1 MNITK
6 LEIVMHLS
14 KYKKVSSVAEV
25 MGIKQPTVTFH
36 MKSLEEYYGV
46 RLFEQRGGVILL
58 TEAGNALLHY
68 ASKITAL
75 SKETERVL
83 LEFRDVERGTITIGA
98 SYVPG
103 TYLLPQVISQFSREY
118 PGMSVKLM
126 IKPAPV
132 IQQLLLEHQIDLG
145 FISSQPFDEPKL
157 HIHLMGEDEL
167 VIVFSAA
174 HRFAAMS
181 SIDALDL
188 AQEPFIFHGTH
199 STTSQMTTQWAAAHK
214 IKLRTCMEL
223 DSLESIKRA
232 LMLGNSISF
241 LSRQAVTEE
250 VNNHILACAPLPP
263 PEPERFI
270 YACYHRERWLSK
282 GLQQFLQMARENMG
296 NRDDGDRNC

>member
-6 LEIVMHLS
+6 LEIVMLLS
-14 KYKKVSSVAEV
+14 KYKKVSTVAEV

-36 MKSLEEYYGV
+36 MKSLEENYGV

-58 TEAGNALLHY
+58 TEAGKALLHY

-75 SKETERVL
+75 SQETERVL
-83 LEFRDVERGTITIGA
+83 LEYREARRGTITIGA

-103 TYLLPQVISQFSREY
+103 TYMLPQVISQFSREY
-118 PGMSVKLM
+118 PGVSVKLM

-132 IQQLLLEHQIDLG
+132 IQLLLLDHQIDLG

-157 HIHLMGEDEL
+157 HIQPLSDDEL
-167 VIVFSAA
+167 VIVYSAN
-174 HRFAAMS
+174 HRFATMS
-181 SIDALDL
+181 SIDVIDI
-188 AQEPFIFHGTH
+188 AQEPFIFHGTN
-199 STTSQMTTQWAAAHK
+199 STTSQMTTKWASAHNL
-214 IKLRTCMEL
+214 KLHYCMEL

-232 LMLGNSISF
+232 LMIGNSISF

-263 PEPERFI
+263 PEQERYI
-270 YACYHRERWLSK
+270 YACYHKERWLSK
-282 GLQQFLQMARENMG
+282 GLQQFLQMVQANV
-296 NRDDGDRNC
+296 

>member
-6 LEIVMHLS
+6 LEIVMLLS
-14 KYKKVSSVAEV
+14 KYKKASTVAEV

-36 MKSLEEYYGV
+36 MKSLEENYGV

-58 TEAGNALLHY
+58 TEAGKALLHY

-75 SKETERVL
+75 SQETERVL
-83 LEFRDVERGTITIGA
+83 EEYREALRGTITIGA

-103 TYLLPQVISQFSREY
+103 TYMLPQVISQFSREY
-118 PGMSVKLM
+118 PGMAVKLM

-132 IQQLLLEHQIDLG
+132 ISQLLLDHQIDLG
-145 FISSQPFDEPKL
+145 FISSQPFDEPRL
-157 HIHLMGEDEL
+157 HIQPMSEDEL
-167 VIVFSAA
+167 VIVYSAA

-181 SIDALDL
+181 RIEAFDI

-199 STTSQMTTQWAAAHK
+199 STTSQMTTKWAAAHNMQ
-214 IKLRTCMEL
+214 LRYCMEL

-232 LMLGNSISF
+232 LMMGNSISF

-250 VNNHILACAPLPP
+250 VNNHILAFSPLPP
-263 PEPERFI
+263 PAQERYV
-270 YACYHRERWLSK
+270 YACYHKERWLSK
-282 GLQQFLQMARENMG
+282 GLQQFLQMVSANV
-296 NRDDGDRNC
+296 

>member
-6 LEIVMHLS
+6 LEIVMLLS
-14 KYKKVSSVAEV
+14 KYKKVSTVAEV

-36 MKSLEEYYGV
+36 MKSLEENYGV

-58 TEAGNALLHY
+58 TEAGKALQHY

-75 SKETERVL
+75 SQETERVL
-83 LEFRDVERGTITIGA
+83 LEYREARRGTITIGA

-103 TYLLPQVISQFSREY
+103 TYMLPQVISQFSREY
-118 PGMSVKLM
+118 PGVSVKMM

-132 IQQLLLEHQIDLG
+132 IQQLLLDHQIDLG

-157 HIHLMGEDEL
+157 HIQPLSDDEL
-167 VIVFSAA
+167 VIVYSAS
-174 HRFAAMS
+174 HRFASMS
-181 SIDALDL
+181 SIDVIDIVE
-188 AQEPFIFHGTH
+188 EPFIFHGTN
-199 STTSQMTTQWAAAHK
+199 STTSQMTTKWASAHK
-214 IKLRTCMEL
+214 LNLHYCMEL

-232 LMLGNSISF
+232 LMIGNSISF

-263 PEPERFI
+263 PEQERYI
-270 YACYHRERWLSK
+270 YACYHKERWLSK
-282 GLQQFLQMARENMG
+282 GLQQFLQMVQANV
-296 NRDDGDRNC
+296 

>member
-6 LEIVMHLS
+6 LEIVMLLS
-14 KYKKVSSVAEV
+14 KYKKVSTVAEV

-36 MKSLEEYYGV
+36 MKSLEENYGV

-58 TEAGNALLHY
+58 TEAGKALQHY

-75 SKETERVL
+75 SQETERVL
-83 LEFRDVERGTITIGA
+83 LEYREARRGTITIGA

-103 TYLLPQVISQFSREY
+103 TYMLPQVISQFSREY
-118 PGMSVKLM
+118 PGVSVKMM

-132 IQQLLLEHQIDLG
+132 IQQLLLDHQIDLG

-157 HIHLMGEDEL
+157 HIQPLSDDEL
-167 VIVFSAA
+167 VIVYSAS
-174 HRFAAMS
+174 HRFASMS
-181 SIDALDL
+181 SIDVIDIVE
-188 AQEPFIFHGTH
+188 EPFIFHGTN
-199 STTSQMTTQWAAAHK
+199 STTSQMTTKWASAHK
-214 IKLRTCMEL
+214 LKLHYCMEL

-232 LMLGNSISF
+232 LMIGNSISF

-263 PEPERFI
+263 PEQERYI
-270 YACYHRERWLSK
+270 YACYHKQRWLSK
-282 GLQQFLQMARENMG
+282 GLQQFLQMVQANV
-296 NRDDGDRNC
+296 